1 MCWHV
6 AAIVL
11 SFEMTEM
18 ACAGSVSAGD
28 RLAGKSRQGRIIMC
42 QRINHHALNYLDRRA
57 ENAWMDAMQ
66 DHVQNGGRGRFCAC
80 RIITSERQL

>member
-1 MCWHV
+1 MCWQV

-28 RLAGKSRQGRIIMC
+28 KLAGESGEKQAGKD
-42 QRINHHALNYLDRRA
+42 HHVSKDQPPCSKLLR
-57 ENAWMDAMQ
+57 
-66 DHVQNGGRGRFCAC
+66 
-80 RIITSERQL
+80 